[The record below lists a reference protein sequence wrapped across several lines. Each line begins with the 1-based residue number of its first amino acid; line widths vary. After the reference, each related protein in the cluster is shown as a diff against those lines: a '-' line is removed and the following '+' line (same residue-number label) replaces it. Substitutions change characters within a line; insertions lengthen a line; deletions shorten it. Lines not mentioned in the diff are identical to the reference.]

1 MNKAELVAAVADET
15 GLTKQAAG
23 EAVDATFAA
32 ITGALKKGDEVKIP
46 GFGGF
51 AVTQTKARTGRNPL
65 TGATIQVKA
74 SKRPKFKV
82 GKALKDAVAG

>member
-1 MNKAELVAAVADET
+1 MNKAELIAAVADES
-15 GLTKQAAG
+15 GLTKQDAG
-23 EAVDATFAA
+23 KAVDAVFGS
-32 ITGALKKGDEVKIP
+32 ITSALSKGDEVKVP

-51 AVTQTKARTGRNPL
+51 AVVNTKARTGRNPL

-74 SKRPKFKV
+74 SKRAKFKV